1 MSIRA
6 ILILGFGLFLTSLAV
21 AQQPDSGLRIEII
34 SAETRRP
41 IEGVSVTVTP
51 REGPSLTGLT
61 AADGVIEF
69 GSLDAGL
76 YSVTAARAA
85 LRMATEPSVR
95 VIRRKV
101 TPLRLELRVEED
113 LVLEEVVVRAR
124 IRGRGPR
131 VPRFPLRPEAAVP
144 RPRYLHS
151 PGDAGP

>member
-61 AADGVIEF
+61 AADGVIVF
-69 GSLDAGL
+69 VSLDAGL

-85 LRMATEPSVR
+85 LRMAT
-95 VIRRKV
+95 
-101 TPLRLELRVEED
+101 
-113 LVLEEVVVRAR
+113 
-124 IRGRGPR
+124 
-131 VPRFPLRPEAAVP
+131 
-144 RPRYLHS
+144 
-151 PGDAGP
+151 